1 MILAGID
8 EAGYGPRLG
17 PLVVAM
23 NAFRAG
29 GPKIGAR
36 PGGVWPECRFCAGD
50 GPVKVCDS
58 KAVYSGPDDLGA
70 LERPV
75 LAFAALAGGAPS
87 SFDGFLTT
95 WAVEGTA
102 EAFSRPWYG
111 WRELR
116 MPAALSPADV
126 AECAREAAAY
136 LAASG
141 LEYLGARMCVV
152 DEGRY
157 NEIISRIDN
166 KATLLFGR
174 ASILMRRLWED
185 SGGETVY
192 LTVDRHGGRKFY
204 AGLLDIAFPK
214 ADIRILMQ
222 TDDESAYR
230 LSGGGREMF
239 VRFKVRAESIDSA
252 VALSSM
258 WAKYVR
264 ELFMRLFNDYWVE
277 RAGGLKP
284 TAGYWVDAERFLA
297 DLRAASVITDAEIA
311 RFTRVK

>member
-1 MILAGID
+1 
-8 EAGYGPRLG
+8 
-17 PLVVAM
+17 
-23 NAFRAG
+23 
-29 GPKIGAR
+29 
-36 PGGVWPECRFCAGD
+36 
-50 GPVKVCDS
+50 
-58 KAVYSGPDDLGA
+58 
-70 LERPV
+70 
-75 LAFAALAGGAPS
+75 
-87 SFDGFLTT
+87 
-95 WAVEGTA
+95 
-102 EAFSRPWYG
+102 
-111 WRELR
+111 